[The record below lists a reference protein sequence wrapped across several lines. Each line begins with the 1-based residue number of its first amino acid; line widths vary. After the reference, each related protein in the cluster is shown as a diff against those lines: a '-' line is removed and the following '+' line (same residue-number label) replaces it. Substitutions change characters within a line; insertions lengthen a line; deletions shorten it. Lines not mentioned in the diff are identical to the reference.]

1 MKSRWTLRSV
11 RLAIIAMMIAA
22 ITAVA
27 YESHTRSFTAGF
39 LYLLPIL
46 WISFR
51 WGWFEATI
59 ASVLAVGC
67 LDYFFTKPLL
77 HFYMADS
84 QDWIA
89 IAGFESVVLVIS
101 QLAHRLREHA
111 FTNTLQRDR
120 LEKLYEMSKAILVLN
135 RREEVGRQIVAH
147 ILDIFHVDGVAL
159 WEAREAHFSAAGVS
173 EMPID
178 EVKSVYFNNSFQDD
192 FLHGSFK
199 RTLHLGSRPIGAIS
213 IVGMPDDLMDSRSI
227 DALAS
232 LCAVALERAQAFL
245 KESEAE
251 AETRSEQLRSSVLD
265 GLAHAFKT
273 PLATIQTASSGILA
287 MDHLSAAQEELVII
301 MNQEAIRLAA
311 LTNKVLRTARLDGRE
326 MNVAYCELMPMSF
339 VERCKNKCEKDLA
352 KHPLRIAVA
361 DLSNRRLWADEELL
375 GMALAELLD
384 NASKYAEPN
393 TPISLHVAATDTETV
408 ISVHNEGS
416 YVAPAERERVFD
428 RFYRSPSSKY
438 KAPGTGIGLSV
449 AKRIVEAH
457 HGRIWIEGELET
469 GTTVVLTVP
478 HLSRGASCR
487 NL

>member
-1 MKSRWTLRSV
+1 MQSRWTLR
-11 RLAIIAMMIAA
+11 LARVAILAMVIAA
-22 ITAVA
+22 ITAIA
-27 YESHTRSFTAGF
+27 YESHTNSFTAGF

-77 HFYMADS
+77 QFYMADS

-89 IAGFESVVLVIS
+89 IAGFESVVLVVS

-111 FTNTLQRDR
+111 STNTLQRDR
-120 LEKLYEMSKAILVLN
+120 LEKLYEMSKAILVLD
-135 RREEVGRQIVAH
+135 RGEEVGRQIVAL
-147 ILDIFHVDGVAL
+147 IVDIFHVDGVAL
-159 WEAREAHFSAAGVS
+159 WEATEAHFSAAGIV
-173 EMPID
+173 ELTVD
-178 EVKSVYFNNSFQDD
+178 EVKSTYFKASFEDD
-192 FLHGSFK
+192 FVQGSFK
-199 RTLHLGSRPIGAIS
+199 RTLHLGTRPIGALL

-232 LCAVALERAQAFL
+232 LCAIALERAQAFL
-245 KESEAE
+245 KESESE
-251 AETRSEQLRSSVLD
+251 AEKRSEQLRSSVLD

-273 PLATIQTASSGILA
+273 PLATIQTASSGILT
-287 MDHLSAAQEELVII
+287 MGHLSTAQEELVII
-301 MNQEAIRLAA
+301 MNQEAIQLAA

-326 MNVAYCELMPMSF
+326 MKIVYRELIPTSL

-352 KHPLRIAVA
+352 KHPLQIAIA
-361 DLSNRRLWADEELL
+361 DLSNHHLWADEELL

-384 NASKYAEPN
+384 NASKYAEPD

-457 HGRIWIEGELET
+457 HGRIWIEGELQT
-469 GTTVVLTVP
+469 GTTVFLALP
-478 HLSRGASCR
+478 HLSKGA
-487 NL
+487 

>member
-1 MKSRWTLRSV
+1 MHSRLTLRPARV
-11 RLAIIAMMIAA
+11 AILAMAIAA
-22 ITAVA
+22 ITTVA
-27 YESHTRSFTAGF
+27 YESHTKSFTAGF

-59 ASVLAVGC
+59 ASVVAVGC
-67 LDYFFTKPLL
+67 LDYFFTEPLL
-77 HFYMADS
+77 RFYIADA

-89 IAGFESVVLVIS
+89 IAGFESVVLVVS
-101 QLAHRLREHA
+101 QLAHRIREQA
-111 FTNTLQRDR
+111 SMNTLQRDR
-120 LEKLYEMSKAILVLN
+120 LEKLYEMSKAILVLD
-135 RREEVGRQIVAH
+135 RREEAGRQIVAL
-147 ILDIFHVDGVAL
+147 IVNIFHVNGVAL
-159 WEAREAHFSAAGVS
+159 WKAREACFSAAGVV
-173 EMPID
+173 EITVD
-178 EVKSVYFNNSFQDD
+178 EVRSTYFKDSFEDD
-192 FLHGSFK
+192 FVHGSFK
-199 RTLHLGSRPIGAIS
+199 RTLHLGSRPIGALC
-213 IVGMPDDLMDSRSI
+213 IVGMPDNLMDSRSI

-232 LCAVALERAQAFL
+232 LCAIALERAQAFL
-245 KESEAE
+245 NESEAE
-251 AETRSEQLRSSVLD
+251 AEKRSEQLRSSVLD

-301 MNQEAIRLAA
+301 MNQEAIQLAA
-311 LTNKVLRTARLDGRE
+311 LTNKVLRTARLDGKE
-326 MNVAYCELMPMSF
+326 MKVAYRELMPMSF

-352 KHPLRIAVA
+352 KHTLRIAML
-361 DLSNRRLWADEELL
+361 DLSNRHLWGDEELL

-384 NASKYAEPN
+384 NASKYAEPD
-393 TPISLHVAATDTETV
+393 TAITLHVAATDTETV

-438 KAPGTGIGLSV
+438 KAPGSGIGLSV

-469 GTTVVLTVP
+469 GTTVFLTLP
-478 HLSRGASCR
+478 HLSRGA
-487 NL
+487 